1 MGGSAFRARLNSLT
15 GLRFFAAVAV
25 FLHHA
30 TAYQA
35 SPAWA
40 GFITNAGDTGVSFFF
55 ILSGFVLAW
64 SARDNDTVGRFY
76 QRRAARILPLYWLA
90 WIPGAAYAV
99 VVDHAKVANLIPSLF
114 LVQSWFPEKD
124 IHFGA
129 NSVGWSLSTEMFFY
143 LTFPLLLLLVRR
155 LQTRALAAVLAI
167 AVMSVFVIPMTLQ
180 PTLPAGVGYW
190 GIYLFPV
197 TRGFE
202 FAAGVT
208 LALLLRR
215 GFRIPMPVTVAGLLA
230 VVASV
235 AANWLPL
242 YMLLVPAT
250 VIPFLLLIAAVAD
263 ADMRGKPTLL
273 AWKPFV
279 KLGEWSFAFYLVHLI
294 VLRVVIAV
302 NERTLEVPWW
312 ATSLVGFVLGTA
324 LAAVLFEYVE
334 KPLEKKLRPK
344 ATDTASHQEPVPS
357 LPTT

>member
-1 MGGSAFRARLNSLT
+1 
-15 GLRFFAAVAV
+15 LRFFAAVAV

-40 GFITNAGDTGVSFFF
+40 GFITNAGDNGVSFFF

-64 SARDNDTVGRFY
+64 SARDGDTVGRFY

-90 WIPGAAYAV
+90 WVPGAAYAV
-99 VVDHAKVANLIPSLF
+99 VVDHAKIGDLVPSLF
-114 LVQSWFPEKD
+114 LVQSWFPDKD

-143 LTFPLLLLLVRR
+143 FTFPLLLLLIIRFRTPALVA
-155 LQTRALAAVLAI
+155 ALAA
-167 AVMSVFVIPMTLQ
+167 AVVMIFAIPMTLQ
-180 PTLPAGVGYW
+180 PTMPAGVEYW
-190 GIYLFPV
+190 GIYLFPI

-202 FAAGVT
+202 FTAGVT

-215 GFRIPMPVTVAGLLA
+215 GVRVPVPVTVAGALA
-230 VVASV
+230 VGVSVVA
-235 AANWLPL
+235 NCLPL
-242 YMLLVPAT
+242 YLMLVPAT
-250 VIPFLLLIAAVAD
+250 VIPFLLLLASVAD
-263 ADMRGKPTLL
+263 ADMRGKKTLL

-302 NERTLEVPWW
+302 NERTLEMPWW
-312 ATSLVGFVLGTA
+312 ATSLVGFALGTA
-324 LAAVLFEYVE
+324 LAAVLYEYVE
-334 KPLEKKLRPK
+334 RPLESRLRPK
-344 ATDTASHQEPVPS
+344 HITALAPRHAKASVPAS
-357 LPTT
+357 